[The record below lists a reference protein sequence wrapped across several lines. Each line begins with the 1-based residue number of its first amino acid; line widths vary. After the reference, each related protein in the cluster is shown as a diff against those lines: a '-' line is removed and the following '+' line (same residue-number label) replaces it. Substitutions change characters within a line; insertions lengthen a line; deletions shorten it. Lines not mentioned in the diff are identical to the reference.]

1 MGLILCYGNVNLY
14 KGCVYVGEILEVSV
28 CCAANWHYSY
38 KIIIVWLVWL
48 DI

>member
-14 KGCVYVGEILEVSV
+14 KCVYVGEILEVSV

-38 KIIIVWLVWL
+38 KIIM
-48 DI
+48 